1 MQVATVMHPMQ
12 HAGGVATYYATPRPT
27 HPHYSSVSIYCFSYF
42 KNIWYQIKNLKRFK
56 VIYSILFLW
65 FAW

>member
-27 HPHYSSVSIYCFSYF
+27 HPHYSSVSTNKLINC
-42 KNIWYQIKNLKRFK
+42 NNMWYAMDLI
-56 VIYSILFLW
+56 
-65 FAW
+65 

>member
-27 HPHYSSVSIYCFSYF
+27 HPHYSSVSTYMLISYY
-42 KNIWYQIKNLKRFK
+42 NIWYAMVLLENN
-56 VIYSILFLW
+56 ILS
-65 FAW
+65 

>member
-27 HPHYSSVSIYCFSYF
+27 HPHYSSVSTYMLISYYNMICYGYIR
-42 KNIWYQIKNLKRFK
+42 K
-56 VIYSILFLW
+56 
-65 FAW
+65 

>member
-27 HPHYSSVSIYCFSYF
+27 HPHYSSVSTNKLIIC
-42 KNIWYQIKNLKRFK
+42 NNMWYAMGLI
-56 VIYSILFLW
+56 
-65 FAW
+65 